1 MLGRGRSKT
10 AAIAG
15 ALGAAFALTTAA
27 PAAAETAPPCEVML
41 PPDVCEEYFYG
52 PLGTVGWTTY
62 WLTRT
67 AEDTVWDVATFA
79 DDTIKCIGWQDC
91 D

>member
-1 MLGRGRSKT
+1 MLGQRRSKT
-10 AAIAG
+10 AAVAT

-27 PAAAETAPPCEVML
+27 PAAAEAAPPCEVML
-41 PPDVCEEYFYG
+41 PPDVCEQYYYG
-52 PLGTVGWTTY
+52 PLSTVDSARY
-62 WLTRT
+62 WLLRT

-79 DDTIKCIGWQDC
+79 ADTLNCIGWENC

>member
-1 MLGRGRSKT
+1 MLGQRRSKKAGI
-10 AAIAG
+10 AA
-15 ALGAAFALTTAA
+15 ALGAAFALMTAA

-41 PPDVCEEYFYG
+41 PPDVCEQYFYG
-52 PLGTVGWTTY
+52 PLSTVGWTTY
-62 WLTRT
+62 TLTRT

-79 DDTIKCIGWQDC
+79 ADTLNCIGWESC

>member
-1 MLGRGRSKT
+1 MLGQTRSKMVGVV
-10 AAIAG
+10 A
-15 ALGAAFALTTAA
+15 ALGAALALAPAA

-41 PPDVCEEYFYG
+41 PPDVCEQYFYG
-52 PLGTVGWTTY
+52 PLSTVGSTTY

-79 DDTIKCIGWQDC
+79 ADTVNCVGWQNC